1 MCDLPDIDGAWMPDG
16 LDDSN
21 GSDGIDSSYDSD
33 WFEDYSLLFSSLIFS
48 WKDAIYYPTILV
60 LCYFAI
66 TYESQIEAL
75 QGTTLLGI
83 FGYPIYSL
91 VMTLFRR
98 RNIQK
103 PK

>member
-1 MCDLPDIDGAWMPDG
+1 MCDLPDIDGGWMADG

-33 WFEDYSLLFSSLIFS
+33 WFDDYSLLFSSLIFS
-48 WKDAIYYPTILV
+48 WKDTIFYPTILAI
-60 LCYFAI
+60 CYFAI

-75 QGTTLLGI
+75 QGTTILGI
-83 FGYPIYSL
+83 FGYPLYAL

-98 RNIQK
+98 RKNRK
-103 PK
+103 SK

>member
-1 MCDLPDIDGAWMPDG
+1 MCDLPDIDGGWMIDG
-16 LDDSN
+16 LEDSN

-33 WFEDYSLLFSSLIFS
+33 WFDDYSPLFSHLIFS
-48 WKDAIYYPTILV
+48 WKDPIYYPTILT

-66 TYESQIEAL
+66 TYDSRLEAL
-75 QGTTLLGI
+75 QGTAILGI
-83 FGYPIYSL
+83 FCYPLYAL

-98 RNIQK
+98 GKNRK